1 MTFDRITVNNFGSV
15 LSYHAELT
23 QRINILDTHYVAEI
37 SAAIEFLLGNQST
50 QFVPTQW
57 LQNDT
62 MICADISMNGE
73 KYTVHA
79 SPCGEQLLLTATDAK
94 GNDVTGFYRNAL
106 SHTLEQDATG
116 SFDGKDK
123 SLPLRLCWYRNPKD
137 QDFLDDISGRTA
149 RIATTQTFRMHLIQY
164 IRTFQPE
171 PVNCKK
177 PYQATIN
184 RQGRFEVFYPG
195 VSDDI
200 LLSETEEKLF
210 LYLCFLNIAEFWTDI
225 EKIRDLHHEKK
236 PLLIQNFLEY
246 LDESTDISGLISR
259 TNKLKRQVIILST
272 PLDEEQKKK
281 WIGEYYERK

>member
-23 QRINILDTHYVAEI
+23 QRINILDIYYVSEL
-37 SAAIEFLLGNQST
+37 SVAIEFLLNNQSA
-50 QFVPTQW
+50 QFIPTQW

-62 MICADISMNGE
+62 MISADISMNGE

-94 GNDVTGFYRNAL
+94 GNDVTDFYRNAL
-106 SHTLEQDATG
+106 SHTLEQDATE
-116 SFDGKDK
+116 SFDGQDK

-137 QDFLDDISGRTA
+137 QDSLDDISGRTA

-171 PVNCKK
+171 AINCKK
-177 PYQATIN
+177 HYHATIN
-184 RQGRFEVFYPG
+184 PHGKFEIFCPG
-195 VSDDI
+195 VPDDI
-200 LLSETEEKLF
+200 CLSETEEKLF

-246 LDESTDISGLISR
+246 LDESTDISGLIAR
-259 TNKLKRQVIILST
+259 TNRLQRQVIILSS

-281 WIGEYYERK
+281 WIGEYYE